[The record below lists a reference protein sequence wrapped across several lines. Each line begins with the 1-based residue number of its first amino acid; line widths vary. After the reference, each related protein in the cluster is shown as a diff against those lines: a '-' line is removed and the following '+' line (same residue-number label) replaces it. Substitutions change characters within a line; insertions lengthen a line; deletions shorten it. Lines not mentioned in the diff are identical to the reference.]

1 MRPSL
6 LLASTALA
14 LSAAL
19 PSHAATMNWADW
31 ETASVAAQG
40 NATGSFSTLGGLVGI
55 QFAGQ
60 LAFAQLGTGTNYFT
74 QGDPPPYTSSL
85 VDNAPAAAEMLA
97 LSQAGT
103 RSLQFSAPVD
113 NLFFA
118 VVSLNGNGFRFDS
131 DFEIVS
137 FGQGYW
143 GSGTL
148 TRVDP
153 GNGQFQLNGASGE
166 PHGVIRFTG
175 SVSSITWQSL
185 NNENWYGFTVG
196 TYGLA
201 PPPVPE
207 PASLMLLL
215 AGLACVGVAVRRR
228 QPG

>member
-19 PSHAATMNWADW
+19 PSHAATVNWADW

-60 LAFAQLGTGTNYFT
+60 LAFAQLGTGTNFFS
-74 QGDPPPYTSSL
+74 QGSPAPYTSAL
-85 VDNAPAAAEMLA
+85 VDNAPTPAEMLA

-103 RSLQFSAPVD
+103 RTLSFSAPVD